1 MPAYSISVP
10 QAGNRLCLQ
19 GRSGDWLLFGQ
30 YLEQND
36 REKEI
41 PEGENREEFVTKE
54 DSLSED
60 DTGRKMTSSF

>member
-1 MPAYSISVP
+1 M
-10 QAGNRLCLQ
+10 
-19 GRSGDWLLFGQ
+19 FGQ

-41 PEGENREEFVTKE
+41 PEGENIEEFVTKE